1 MSMEEPTSNGDG
13 LSPLRAKRNA
23 PPLVAVIED
32 DGAIRETLRTLLED
46 AGYAVIE
53 AKDGQAG
60 YDILC
65 QSAKRLIAIIDHK
78 MPRMDGC
85 DLLHLVENDA
95 HLRARH
101 TFIFVTASPKRAEED
116 CGDTLEELDIPMV
129 AKPFHIDE
137 VLDAVAEAAGRI
149 AQPVPAGEGMQSPP
163 SV

>member
-1 MSMEEPTSNGDG
+1 MSMKEPTYTGDG
-13 LSPLRAKRNA
+13 LSQLRAKRNA
-23 PPLVAVIED
+23 PPHVAVIED

-46 AGYAVIE
+46 AGYSVIE

-60 YDILC
+60 YDLLC
-65 QSAKRLIAIIDHK
+65 QSDTRLIAIIDHK

-85 DLLHLVENDA
+85 DLLHLVEHDPN
-95 HLRARH
+95 LRARH

-149 AQPVPAGEGMQSPP
+149 AQPVPAGDGMQSPP
-163 SV
+163 SA

>member
-1 MSMEEPTSNGDG
+1 MSTEDTVFHGDG
-13 LSPLRAKRNA
+13 ASAQRALRDA

-46 AGYAVIE
+46 AGYSVIE

-60 YDILC
+60 YDLLR
-65 QSAKRLIAIIDHK
+65 QNEKRLIALIDHK

-85 DLLHLVENDA
+85 DLLQLVEHDA
-95 HLRARH
+95 SLRARH

-116 CGDTLEELDIPMV
+116 CGDTLEELEVPMV

-163 SV
+163 CA